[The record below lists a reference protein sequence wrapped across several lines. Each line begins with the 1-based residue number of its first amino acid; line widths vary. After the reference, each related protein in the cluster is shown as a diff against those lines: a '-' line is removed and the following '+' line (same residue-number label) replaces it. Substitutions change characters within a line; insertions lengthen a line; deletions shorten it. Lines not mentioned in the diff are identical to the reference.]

1 MEYGKLF
8 STLNQYKVRYLIC
21 GGLAVNIYGIPRMT
35 ADIDLLLDFED
46 QNVDNFENA
55 IKLLSYKSSVPLSLK
70 VFVNKKEREKVV
82 KEKNML
88 AYSYFSSA
96 AGYINLDV
104 LLDVPVSF
112 EEMWQSRTE
121 KCSENSALPL
131 VSLEHLIEL
140 KTYANRIQDQKDVL
154 LLSKLLK

>member
-1 MEYGKLF
+1 MVACKNYDIINFNEQFVL
-8 STLNQYKVRYLIC
+8 LYKMMVFCCLYLQFFQINC
-21 GGLAVNIYGIPRMT
+21 
-35 ADIDLLLDFED
+35 
-46 QNVDNFENA
+46 NFENA

-70 VFVNKKEREKVV
+70 VFVNRNERERMV
-82 KEKNML
+82 KEKHMV

-121 KCSENSALPL
+121 KGSENSALPL
-131 VSLEHLIEL
+131 VSLEHLIQL
-140 KTYANRIQDQKDVL
+140 KTYANRIQDQKDIL
-154 LLSKLLK
+154 LLSKLLR